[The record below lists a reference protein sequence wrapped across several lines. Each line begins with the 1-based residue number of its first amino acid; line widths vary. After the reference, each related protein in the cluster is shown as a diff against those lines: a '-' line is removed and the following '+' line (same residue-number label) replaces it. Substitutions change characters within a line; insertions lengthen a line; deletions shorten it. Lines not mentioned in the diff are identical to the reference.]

1 MIALILIHVYKSS
14 FLPCIKYNLIYVKP
28 AMMDILV
35 PNVHFDVA
43 IRAMGGRVNSYA
55 IVQKTSA
62 IVQLDVKVV

>member
-1 MIALILIHVYKSS
+1 
-14 FLPCIKYNLIYVKP
+14 
-28 AMMDILV
+28 MMDILV

-55 IVQKTSA
+55 IVQKSPA

>member
-1 MIALILIHVYKSS
+1 
-14 FLPCIKYNLIYVKP
+14 
-28 AMMDILV
+28 MMDILV

>member
-14 FLPCIKYNLIYVKP
+14 FLPCIIYNLIYVKP